1 MLIGGSFFHF
11 RKDDE
16 FMKKTP
22 NKSRT
27 ISSFTGEYAFL
38 SNLYPAPISYMGLTY
53 ANNEAA
59 FQAQKTFCVGEQ
71 MQFSIFR
78 LQSPAEAKKL
88 GRRLSLRPDWNR
100 VKIPIMYEIC
110 LCKFMQNPK
119 LRQALLDTG
128 NSYLVHDCP
137 WSDYFW
143 DRVNGRGKNHF
154 GQILMDIRAKLRWE
168 AETERG

>member
-16 FMKKTP
+16 LMKKTP

-38 SNLYPAPISYMGLTY
+38 SNLYPAPVSYMGLTY

-78 LQSPAEAKKL
+78 LQSPAE
-88 GRRLSLRPDWNR
+88 
-100 VKIPIMYEIC
+100 
-110 LCKFMQNPK
+110 
-119 LRQALLDTG
+119 
-128 NSYLVHDCP
+128 VHDCP